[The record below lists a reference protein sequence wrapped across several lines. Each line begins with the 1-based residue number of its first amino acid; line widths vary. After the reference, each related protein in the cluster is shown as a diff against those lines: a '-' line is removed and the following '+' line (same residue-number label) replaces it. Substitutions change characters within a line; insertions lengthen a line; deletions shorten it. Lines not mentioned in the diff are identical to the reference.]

1 MAGVEVAADVVGLLL
16 SAVEEASSFAGEVVD
31 TARPPLPHR
40 LGERPRHP
48 PPRGGGMTLSSSHVR
63 LLSWTANG
71 KPAYIVTDGTE
82 TFLSRLADT
91 VEEEQVESATTV
103 RDLAEPMIESTPALG
118 ADELRRLAR
127 RLLESLTD
135 VLNVAEC
142 RAQRI
147 PPYRTDA

>member
-1 MAGVEVAADVVGLLL
+1 
-16 SAVEEASSFAGEVVD
+16 
-31 TARPPLPHR
+31 
-40 LGERPRHP
+40 
-48 PPRGGGMTLSSSHVR
+48 MTLSSSHVR